1 MSEITED
8 EQWFAMRATYGRN
21 LMAQTALADEGLRTF
36 IPMHYVRRG
45 RSRRTVP
52 QLVPVIRDL
61 LFVRTTKDRITTL
74 KKNLPYLHFIIRD
87 SGTSREPVVVPER
100 QMQQFIAVSSTDEE
114 QLEWLSPETV
124 NLSCGDAVRV
134 VGGPFAG
141 QEGVLVRVPGKRS
154 KCVVVAIQGVIAVA
168 MTKVHPSLIEIIN
181 E

>member
-45 RSRRTVP
+45 RSRRTAP

-87 SGTSREPVVVPER
+87 SGLRREPIVVPER

-114 QLEWLSPETV
+114 QLEWLSPEAV
-124 NLSCGDAVRV
+124 NLSCGARGGRAVRRT
-134 VGGPFAG
+134 GRRARACAG
-141 QEGVLVRVPGKRS
+141 QEVEMCGGGYS
-154 KCVVVAIQGVIAVA
+154 GSDSCGDDQGASESYRDN
-168 MTKVHPSLIEIIN
+168 K
-181 E
+181 